1 MPGCIVVP
9 VVLAEFCNLIVDVI
23 IDVRLWYRA
32 SKWR

>member
-9 VVLAEFCNLIVDVI
+9 VVLVQFCNFIVDVI

-32 SKWR
+32 C